1 MLVEKKTPCVFRVL
15 SRFWYIF
22 PILKL
27 SICDMSVSADL
38 DFCELSTISQLY
50 IIALLTD
57 ISTATTLH
65 VSGSIAFA
73 ICMAQCPRPPE
84 PTTSTA
90 ELPTQTKSNQA
101 LSMYGLS

>member
-1 MLVEKKTPCVFRVL
+1 MLVEEKTPCVFRVL

-27 SICDMSVSADL
+27 SI
-38 DFCELSTISQLY
+38 CELSTISQLY